1 MTAIKFESSVANEV
15 THRPMTHTIASPPS
29 KTTTPGDTPRATRE
43 RFALENPPEGQ
54 RLRISVLAG
63 ELEITVTE
71 MATAADISRAAISDL
86 ITANRWPKKTPREDI
101 EKALR
106 DLFASRGVAAEDLET
121 LFHAHVRR
129 QRVRDVPGLVRTAPP
144 TIEQEITDMLLAKH
158 SLTPG
163 AKRAFTLFNN
173 PFDGEVTSESEMFVS
188 GEIRYVRE
196 ACWQTAINGSFVAVM
211 GESGA
216 GKTTLLCDLEDRIL
230 KSSQP
235 IIVIKPAV
243 VAMEERESVG
253 KMLKAGDILAA
264 IILTLD
270 PNVTVKQ
277 TSEAR
282 MRQAAASLEN
292 STKNGNSHLLVIEE
306 AHSLPVPTLR
316 HLKRLQE
323 HTRLGRRNMIG
334 ILLLGHPE
342 LKHNIEKVREVA
354 QRCEQVTLMP
364 LDGEL
369 KKYLEHRAQLANQDI
384 SKLITDDGI
393 DALRQRLTVERKGG
407 FGKQATFVSLLYP
420 LAVNNLM
427 TAALNTA
434 AELGAPIVNKDVVRS
449 I

>member
-1 MTAIKFESSVANEV
+1 MTTPIRFDA
-15 THRPMTHTIASPPS
+15 PMTTGTLEAPTIDAPP
-29 KTTTPGDTPRATRE
+29 PPVRATRE
-43 RFALENPPEGQ
+43 RFAPENPPDGQ

-63 ELEITVTE
+63 ELGITLDD
-71 MATAADISRAAISDL
+71 MAAVAGISRTAVGDL
-86 ITANRWPKKTPREDI
+86 ITSNRWPKRTPRETI
-101 EKALR
+101 EAALR
-106 DLFASRGVAAEDLET
+106 GLFAERNVSPQDLAE
-121 LFHAHVRR
+121 LFHAHTARR
-129 QRVRDVPGLVRTAPP
+129 RLQKVDGLVRTPPP
-144 TIEQEITDMLLAKH
+144 TIDQEITDMLLAKH

-163 AKRAFTLFNN
+163 AKKAFTLFTN

-188 GEIRYVRE
+188 GEIRFVRE
-196 ACWQTAINGSFVAVM
+196 ACWQTAVNGSFVSVM

-230 KSSQP
+230 TSHQP
-235 IIVIKPAV
+235 VIVIKPAV
-243 VAMEERESVG
+243 VAMEERESAG

-306 AHSLPVPTLR
+306 AHSLPVATLR

-369 KKYLEHRAQLANQDI
+369 RKYLEHRAQLAGHDI
-384 SKLITDDGI
+384 NKLISDDGI
-393 DALRQRLTVERKGG
+393 EALRQRLTVERKGG
-407 FGKQATFVSLLYP
+407 FGKQATYVSLLYP

-434 AELGAPIVNKDVVRS
+434 AELGAPVVNKDVVRS